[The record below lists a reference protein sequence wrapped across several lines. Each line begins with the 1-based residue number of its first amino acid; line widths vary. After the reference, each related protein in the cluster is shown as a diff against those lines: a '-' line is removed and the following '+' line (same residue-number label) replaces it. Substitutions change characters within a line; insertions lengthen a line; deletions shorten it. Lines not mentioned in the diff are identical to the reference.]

1 MSSLFGAKYLAV
13 LDLDPVG
20 FSDMEAEILTQRLIA
35 PPMKILLL
43 ILIAFCLLAY
53 TWKYRKSCIENVD
66 DQEKPLDGTS

>member
-1 MSSLFGAKYLAV
+1 MDV
-13 LDLDPVG
+13 L
-20 FSDMEAEILTQRLIA
+20 LIYTMYPN

-53 TWKYRKSCIENVD
+53 TWKYRKPCIENVD